1 VFSTIRV
8 PAGIDPGIFI
18 IMGAA
23 AGHFLFLAFMKRLP
37 RFAGVFLAGLYAF
50 FIYKEIL

>member
-1 VFSTIRV
+1 MET
-8 PAGIDPGIFI
+8 GIFI

-37 RFAGVFLAGLYAF
+37 RFAGVVLAGLYAF
-50 FIYKEIL
+50 FLYKEIL